1 MAFVEAIAAYAE
13 KSVPAGIA
21 AASMV
26 EDPKR

>member
-13 KSVPAGIA
+13 KSVPAGAA

-26 EDPKR
+26 EDLR